1 MDENTYVYCTKC
13 RRCRLDKMGHTNC
26 GFEDACWCYDTED
39 GRRFAER
46 PYYRVADE
54 IKSRRDY
61 LVNNFRWIKNEEHPD
76 SKVFFT
82 FDGYNIYH
90 IIKDYPDAL
99 SPLEKEVFDELN
111 PASIF
116 VLENGS
122 SEDSDN
128 DISFA
133 DENFRRKEKRYK
145 SRKVQ
150 MARERRRFNRLRA
163 SKKYRPS
170 IWADESTGRVER
182 AKHSHYQ
189 KFYKKYSNRKTRKMS
204 INIALPKGNDYRK
217 EFDYWWGWAL
227 D

>member
-1 MDENTYVYCTKC
+1 M
-13 RRCRLDKMGHTNC
+13 
-26 GFEDACWCYDTED
+26 
-39 GRRFAER
+39 
-46 PYYRVADE
+46 
-54 IKSRRDY
+54 
-61 LVNNFRWIKNEEHPD
+61 
-76 SKVFFT
+76 FFT

-145 SRKVQ
+145 SRRVQ

-170 IWADESTGRVER
+170 IWADESTGRV
-182 AKHSHYQ
+182 
-189 KFYKKYSNRKTRKMS
+189 MS